1 MDYDIKKGNY
11 AKLEGDGLK
20 KMLEEAFGKVSKE
33 GDMFVVVYGAL
44 ARLEVKLVSKTVLQV
59 STKMDTKVSEDI
71 AVDTMKRYYAF
82 LENATGF
89 TAKERGKKAQ
99 AKAKKGDI

>member
-1 MDYDIKKGNY
+1 
-11 AKLEGDGLK
+11 
-20 KMLEEAFGKVSKE
+20 
-33 GDMFVVVYGAL
+33 
-44 ARLEVKLVSKTVLQV
+44 
-59 STKMDTKVSEDI
+59 MDTKVSEDI

-99 AKAKKGDI
+99 AKAKKGE